1 MHFRIN
7 ILKFKLSNLWLLMG
21 MLQCSFVA
29 QQNLIRGI
37 MKQTVGIILSVAGL
51 IGVIFF
57 GIQYLNDSESFELLG
72 ADVAVSTG
80 DYIPILI
87 SLVVLIVGVVIY
99 RMK

>member
-1 MHFRIN
+1 
-7 ILKFKLSNLWLLMG
+7 
-21 MLQCSFVA
+21 
-29 QQNLIRGI
+29 